1 MLFLF
6 KELQKRHNLQYLEI
20 RDEAS
25 NIRGPAE
32 RGLRSPS
39 PGSQSNNNSG
49 DQEPVIH
56 PDSGNTLPGSNADP
70 IANKKNEVTLPDP
83 VSVSS
88 KRTPD
93 KTPSS
98 DLRSKLKK
106 KPSFEDRLS
115 FPREKLNHIEEEGK
129 AEEYVEPSRSAD
141 KSNQSPNM
149 SDGKSLS

>member
-1 MLFLF
+1 MFLFLRL
-6 KELQKRHNLQYLEI
+6 KKRYNLQYPEL
-20 RDEAS
+20 RDVAS
-25 NIRGPAE
+25 NIRGHAHQ
-32 RGLRSPS
+32 GLRSPS
-39 PGSQSNNNSG
+39 RSSQSNYSSG

-56 PDSGNTLPGSNADP
+56 PDSGNTLLGSNADP